1 MRFAKSLHTS
11 LYAAISVSGS
21 LFLEPQGVCQLSALL
36 KNAMST
42 SYDMGRFISGQ
53 FYVLT
58 KSSSYVLSSTYSGQ
72 KDNTVMCLQEV
83 LQKRWIISL
92 QSAEA
97 YLRRREIGKRKKG
110 KL

>member
-1 MRFAKSLHTS
+1 
-11 LYAAISVSGS
+11 
-21 LFLEPQGVCQLSALL
+21 
-36 KNAMST
+36 MST
-42 SYDMGRFISGQ
+42 SYDMCSFIPGQ

-72 KDNTVMCLQEV
+72 KGNTVMCLQEV
-83 LQKRWIISL
+83 LKKRWVISL

-97 YLRRREIGKRKKG
+97 YDLRRREIGKRNKG

>member
-1 MRFAKSLHTS
+1 
-11 LYAAISVSGS
+11 
-21 LFLEPQGVCQLSALL
+21 
-36 KNAMST
+36 
-42 SYDMGRFISGQ
+42 MGRFIPGQ

-97 YLRRREIGKRKKG
+97 YLRRREIGKRKKRKALG
-110 KL
+110 FPLSTVHLIISILIGILR